1 MRLATAPF
9 ALSPHM
15 KLFVALAFLA
25 AALVTLAAE
34 KPAPPALDSE
44 TATTPAAGA
53 KKARTVKILMRDGL
67 RFEPPRL
74 SLEPGEAIVLEIENG
89 DSTDQSHNFLLL
101 RPGTREAIVQQALSL
116 AEKGPAQDFVPQNPD
131 IIVSSKLL
139 NADGSAKVKFTVP
152 ATPGVYPYVC
162 TFPGHGMV
170 MYGAIYAGVE
180 PPPLEKDP
188 NIPPTALQTVVAGGG
203 RRPFT
208 QRIFMPDAGPAA
220 IAVAL
225 VGSQNVCW
233 DAGQCRLRYA
243 WQGTFIDASDHW
255 QGNGRQLPVVPAK
268 PWWRAP
274 KDDFPLRFGTAHA
287 SSPTAQFLGYAL
299 TPDGPVFHYRAAET
313 EVFEQI
319 LPAKGRPG
327 LALRLQ
333 IPRATG
339 PVFYRSATDA
349 NTTWTSSAGTWNEGL
364 LTLTPAQAKDVTLTL
379 TSALC
384 TP

>member
-1 MRLATAPF
+1 MRKFPALIFLTLATF
-9 ALSPHM
+9 
-15 KLFVALAFLA
+15 
-25 AALVTLAAE
+25 TLAAE
-34 KPAPPALDSE
+34 SPVAV
-44 TATTPAAGA
+44 A
-53 KKARTVKILMRDGL
+53 KKARPVKLLMRDGL
-67 RFEPPRL
+67 RFEPPRFL
-74 SLEPGEAIVLEIENG
+74 AEPGESIVLEIENG

-101 RPGTREAIVQQALSL
+101 RPGAREAIVQQALAL
-116 AEKGPAQDFVPQNPD
+116 AEKGPAQDFVPTSPD

-139 NADGSAKVKFTVP
+139 SADGSAKVTFTVP
-152 ATPGVYPYVC
+152 ATPGIYPYVC

-170 MYGAIYAGVE
+170 MYGAIYAGVA

-188 NIPPTALQTVVAGGG
+188 NIPPSAIQTLVAGGG
-203 RRPFT
+203 HRPFA

-225 VGSQNVCW
+225 AGSQNVCW

-243 WQGTFIDASDHW
+243 WQGTFINASDHW
-255 QGNGRQLPVVPAK
+255 QGNGRILPEVPAK

-274 KDDFPLRFGTAHA
+274 RDDFPLRLGAA
-287 SSPTAQFLGYAL
+287 GSPAPAVQFLGYAA
-299 TPDGPVFHYRAAET
+299 TPEGPVFHYRAADT
-313 EVFEQI
+313 EVFEQV

-327 LALRLQ
+327 LAVRLQ
-333 IPRATG
+333 IPRAAG
-339 PVFYRSATDA
+339 AIFYRAASDA
-349 NTTWTSSAGTWNEGL
+349 NSTWTSSAGTWSEGV